1 MKFSFT
7 DAICALQ
14 DLLKINSVEAEPL
27 PGAPFGAGVRQA
39 LDYSIALMQK
49 IGLKV
54 KDTDGYCAWGEI
66 GQGEL
71 FGILA
76 HLDVVPEGAGWTYP
90 PYGGEIHNGSIYG
103 RGALDDKGPVIA
115 VLYALNKLLEEGL
128 VPKRRIR
135 IILGCD
141 EESGWLCMD
150 RYKKTE
156 EMPAMGFSPDA
167 DFPVINAEKGIVYHD
182 IKIRVNDDIL
192 DFAGGHR
199 ANIVPDYALVKLKEA
214 PPALLEKAV
223 KAGMV
228 IDKEESGVTV
238 IAKGKSAHGAHPELG
253 DNAICKLFALLADQ
267 YAEFGRLYSQFNA
280 YNGAGLG
287 LEMRD
292 KESGALTLNPGKAR
306 FFEGEIILSVDI
318 RHPISYNKDD
328 ITAILKEKIAGEV
341 EQVFF
346 HLPLYV
352 SPDNPLV
359 AGLLKAYN
367 DVTGQDALPVTIGGG
382 TYARVLP
389 LGVAF
394 GPGLPGVPDTVHKAD
409 EHIEIE
415 HFRLLTRIY
424 YTAIKNLCF

>member
-1 MKFSFT
+1 
-7 DAICALQ
+7 
-14 DLLKINSVEAEPL
+14 
-27 PGAPFGAGVRQA
+27 
-39 LDYSIALMQK
+39 
-49 IGLKV
+49 
-54 KDTDGYCAWGEI
+54 
-66 GQGEL
+66 
-71 FGILA
+71 
-76 HLDVVPEGAGWTYP
+76 
-90 PYGGEIHNGSIYG
+90 
-103 RGALDDKGPVIA
+103 
-115 VLYALNKLLEEGL
+115 
-128 VPKRRIR
+128 
-135 IILGCD
+135 
-141 EESGWLCMD
+141 
-150 RYKKTE
+150 
-156 EMPAMGFSPDA
+156 MGFSPDA

-267 YAEFGRLYSQFNA
+267 YAEFGRLYAQFGA

-318 RHPISYNKDD
+318 RHPISYKKDD